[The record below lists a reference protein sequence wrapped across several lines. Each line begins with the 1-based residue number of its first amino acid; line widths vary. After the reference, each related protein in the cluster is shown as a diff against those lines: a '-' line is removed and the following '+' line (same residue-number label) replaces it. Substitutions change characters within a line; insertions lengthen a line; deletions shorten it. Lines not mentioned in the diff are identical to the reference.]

1 MLISQIIHGITITV
15 VKDPLIMVDRVLFSE
30 DLPRALLV
38 IVEVLSVV
46 LEAAMNVTAVMLA
59 IVGTAGICVP
69 VMAFAKTET
78 AVTVVTVV
86 ATGMF
91 VMFVTVVI
99 AVIDAPAKMTD
110 VMGVPR
116 AVTPDPTAIVE
127 QDVQVDPS
135 QEEETM
141 VIVAETIA
149 AETMTT
155 GMMIAMET
163 GVVVKMLIPDTVS
176 HPLCHPV
183 QDSHRLTILQ
193 ADIKSR
199 EILP

>member
-1 MLISQIIHGITITV
+1 M
-15 VKDPLIMVDRVLFSE
+15 IMVDRVLFSE

-38 IVEVLSVV
+38 IVEVPSVV

-59 IVGTAGICVP
+59 IVGTAGICVL

-86 ATGMF
+86 TIVATGMF

-99 AVIDAPAKMTD
+99 AAIDAPAKMTD

-163 GVVVKMLIPDTVS
+163 GVVVRMLIPGTVS